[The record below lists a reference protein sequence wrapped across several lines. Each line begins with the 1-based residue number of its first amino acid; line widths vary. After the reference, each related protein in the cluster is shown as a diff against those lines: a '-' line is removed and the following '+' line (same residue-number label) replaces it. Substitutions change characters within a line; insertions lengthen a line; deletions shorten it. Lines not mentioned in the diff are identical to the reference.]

1 MDVNR
6 VGVELDLVTQITPFW
21 RLFGSMAWIRARNIT
36 GHGSGSVPLAQT
48 PPLDGRFG
56 VIYEHGTFAATFAGR
71 AVAAQTRIDPG
82 YGNSP
87 GIDNPDPTPGFAT
100 ANMSMTWK
108 PVRQAQLSL
117 GIDNIFD
124 LTYYEHLSRRI
135 GDMPPGFVNFGR
147 LNEPG
152 RAFWSRIVL
161 NTN

>member
-21 RLFGSMAWIRARNIT
+21 RLFGSMAGIRARNLT

-56 VIYEHGTFAATFAGR
+56 VIYEAWNLCRDFCRPRRSRTDAYRSRLRH
-71 AVAAQTRIDPG
+71 
-82 YGNSP
+82 SP

-124 LTYYEHLSRRI
+124 LTYYEHLNRRI
-135 GDMPPGFVNFGR
+135 GEMPPGSLILDGR
-147 LNEPG
+147 MNLGEHSGP
-152 RAFWSRIVL
+152 AQSQYD
-161 NTN
+161 